1 MTYPLSQLRGAIT
14 ARLERVRGNLTD
26 AEFAKLVDDVA
37 RTARMFEQLEAGHSE
52 PTASEPFLLTPP
64 ETPIPRG

>member
-1 MTYPLSQLRGAIT
+1 LTYSLSQLRDTIA

-26 AEFAKLVDDVA
+26 AEFATLVADVA
-37 RTARMFEQLEAGHSE
+37 RTTRKFEQLEAHHLVAVTGE
-52 PTASEPFLLTPP
+52 VFIVTP

>member
-1 MTYPLSQLRGAIT
+1 VTYALSQLRDTIA

-37 RTARMFEQLEAGHSE
+37 RTTRKFEQLEAHHLAAVTGE
-52 PTASEPFLLTPP
+52 VFIVTP